1 MGARKTWK
9 KNDSFNT
16 MWWGSSCLKIT
27 EAIKLNGIESIRK
40 AGPYKVQIPICGQ
53 IVFVKVW
60 ANDPNAE

>member
-1 MGARKTWK
+1 
-9 KNDSFNT
+9 